1 MANRAETEETICPA
15 HRSRAPEPGPLARKN
30 APAANQHAITQ
41 TGARPP
47 KAPLPHRGK
56 QRHPAPPQR
65 PLPGSGKA
73 ASIHPSSLYSALPP
87 IVKPPR
93 PYTHKIQALPSPAIP
108 RAPRK
113 PSSIPPWTNR
123 QIPTPSAANSNAAR
137 SFSSPARTKKRRH
150 NHASALR
157 KGKHIPFLD
166 YFPARTSS
174 NSLQISSEGGAVSS
188 DTTTMHSAENTNA
201 GNSS

>member
-1 MANRAETEETICPA
+1 MANRAEPEETICPA

-47 KAPLPHRGK
+47 KAPLPRRGK
-56 QRHPAPPQR
+56 QRRPALPQR
-65 PLPGSGKA
+65 PLPCRA
-73 ASIHPSSLYSALPP
+73 RQR
-87 IVKPPR
+87 R
-93 PYTHKIQALPSPAIP
+93 PTLPSIWPFIPHRQTVPPTCRQNPCAALSHLP

-113 PSSIPPWTNR
+113 ASSAPPWANQ
-123 QIPTPSAANSNAAR
+123 QIRPPAANSNAAR
-137 SFSSPARTKKRRH
+137 SFPSPARKTKRRH
-150 NHASALR
+150 NHASAPASRGR
-157 KGKHIPFLD
+157 KHNPFLD
-166 YFPARTSS
+166 YFPTRTSS